1 MLDAF
6 GVERTDISKKQTQNI
21 TYVREAPPTAEE
33 KRRARYA
40 LGGAAAGIA
49 AGLTQTPVIG
59 GKFRGAV
66 SGARGAVKGS
76 MEVNRMVGGS
86 KARGAINAARN
97 APSGAKGG
105 VKSWKGYKLSTSGIG
120 NMMVRTYAPVLGAY
134 GGAVA
139 GEGVGELRNQQLKL
153 RNKKRKVSKGL
164 PSYLKQV
171 KAGKAML
178 PNRQENQVAQW
189 KLDSNKSGNAAR
201 KMVARKDFSGAQ
213 NNVYAGKQTAA
224 FNKMPRING
233 MVDRTSYPG
242 NGWVG
247 GPASRKLRNADKG
260 GFKTQL
266 TGR

>member
-1 MLDAF
+1 
-6 GVERTDISKKQTQNI
+6 
-21 TYVREAPPTAEE
+21 
-33 KRRARYA
+33 
-40 LGGAAAGIA
+40 
-49 AGLTQTPVIG
+49 
-59 GKFRGAV
+59 
-66 SGARGAVKGS
+66 
-76 MEVNRMVGGS
+76 MEVNRLVGGS

-97 APSGAKGG
+97 VPAGAKGG
-105 VKSWKGYKLSTSGIG
+105 VKSWKGYKLSTNGIG
-120 NMMVRTYAPVLGAY
+120 NMMVRTYAPVLGGY

-139 GEGVGELRNQQLKL
+139 GEGVGELRNQQLKFS
-153 RNKKRKVSKGL
+153 NKKRKVSKSL

-178 PNRQENQVAQW
+178 PKRPENQVAQW
-189 KLDSNKSGNAAR
+189 KLDSNKSGNTAR

-224 FNKMPRING
+224 FSKLPREGG
-233 MVDRTSYPG
+233 MVERTGYPG

-247 GPASRKLRNADKG
+247 SQASRQLRNANKG

>member
-6 GVERTDISKKQTQNI
+6 GVERTDISKKTEHLN
-21 TYVREAPPTAEE
+21 RKPTAEE
-33 KRRARYA
+33 QRKARYG
-40 LGGAAAGIA
+40 LGGMAAGIA
-49 AGLTQTPVIG
+49 AGFTQTPVTG

-97 APSGAKGG
+97 APSGVKSG
-105 VKSWKGYKLSTSGIG
+105 VKSWKGYRLQTKGIADTAF
-120 NMMVRTYAPVLGAY
+120 RTYAPVFGAY
-134 GGAVA
+134 GGTVV

-153 RNKKRKVSKGL
+153 SNKKRKVSKGL

-201 KMVARKDFSGAQ
+201 KMVARKEFSGAQ

-224 FNKMPRING
+224 FSKLPRTGG
-233 MVDRTSYPG
+233 MVERTGYPG

-247 GPASRKLRNADKG
+247 SQASRQLRNADKG